1 MSPVT
6 ATVSFTADDSAE
18 LGRIFSA
25 IGEALRALET
35 DKGSTSVFAGA
46 SPQVDAQPAASPTDW
61 YRDHG
66 PQFVERLRPNAL
78 RALRIVVKD
87 GPTVPFQRVRDELD
101 LKGPALA
108 GTLASVGAAVSA
120 LGAPEPPFRADHKRQ
135 VYTIDP
141 GVQSALRDAVKEER
155 ASRVAS

>member
-25 IGEALRALET
+25 IGEALGALEAEKVVT
-35 DKGSTSVFAGA
+35 PVPAGT
-46 SPQVDAQPAASPTDW
+46 SPQADARSAVDPGDW
-61 YRDHG
+61 YLEHG
-66 PQFVERLRPNAL
+66 PQFVARLRPNAL
-78 RALRIVVKD
+78 RALRIVVEE

-120 LGAPEPPFRADHKRQ
+120 LGAPEAPFRADHKRQ

-141 GVQSALRDAVKEER
+141 SVQSALRDSVNEDG
-155 ASRVAS
+155 